1 VITVTEQRNQR
12 PQRPLDTLGQANN
25 SPVLIKLKDEKEI
38 SGILQSF
45 DMHINLVLNDA
56 EELENGEVL
65 RRLGTILIRG
75 DNIVYISPS
84 P

>member
-1 VITVTEQRNQR
+1 VINVTEQKN
-12 PQRPLDTLGQANN
+12 QRPLDTLGQANN
-25 SPVLIKLKDEKEI
+25 SNVLIKLKDNNEI
-38 SGILQSF
+38 RGILKSF

-56 EELENGEVL
+56 EELENGEVS
-65 RRLGTILIRG
+65 RKLGTVLIRG

>member
-1 VITVTEQRNQR
+1 VITVTEQKN
-12 PQRPLDTLGQANN
+12 QRPLDTLGQANN
-25 SPVLIKLKDEKEI
+25 SNVLIKLKDNNEI
-38 SGILQSF
+38 RGILKSF

-56 EELENGEVL
+56 EELENGEVS
-65 RRLGTILIRG
+65 RKLGTVLIRG